1 MLYISLFHNI
11 GFIFTESRRFFL
23 NMSTEFVS
31 PLDHSEDILDNLSE
45 QLMRNCDI
53 HIKGKKGKNAPTSQ
67 NIEMDLNRPRRKD
80 TPALHKPPFIP
91 DFSELLLKRFDE
103 VEKQQKNMQIP
114 SAMNKDPELSKP
126 RRKDAPALH
135 ATVLLPGTISMNSH
149 RTDIIINL

>member
-1 MLYISLFHNI
+1 
-11 GFIFTESRRFFL
+11 
-23 NMSTEFVS
+23 MSTEFVS
-31 PLDHSEDILDNLSE
+31 PLDHSEDIL
-45 QLMRNCDI
+45 
-53 HIKGKKGKNAPTSQ
+53 GKKGKNAPTSQ

-135 ATVLLPGTISMNSH
+135 ATVLLPGARPVNEDKRTIIAESDES
-149 RTDIIINL
+149 DG